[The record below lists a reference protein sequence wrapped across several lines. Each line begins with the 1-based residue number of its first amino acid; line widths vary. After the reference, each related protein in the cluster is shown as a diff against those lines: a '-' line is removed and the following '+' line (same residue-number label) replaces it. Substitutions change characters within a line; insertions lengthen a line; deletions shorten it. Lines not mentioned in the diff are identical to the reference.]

1 MGKSKGILDRFL
13 KYYRS
18 ISIDKKFLAVA
29 YIQIFIPIILIGV
42 VSFRISSDLI
52 FEKYIGY
59 TSDVI
64 KTARLRIVDK
74 INELNLIT
82 QDVLYQSE
90 LYNILEKAQRKIDYY
105 DDVASFT
112 NKLRKIILGHRD
124 IQSIGIFTKDKK
136 LCIVDNTSQKK
147 GLDEIVPLAI
157 TFERLYHI
165 ASNGD
170 GKPVWYV
177 ANIDGENENNPVVLI
192 VRLINNPRTLKFQG
206 ILAIMVNT
214 ELFTKTFS
222 ELVAEK
228 SQAISL
234 IGQNT
239 FVCTK
244 GQLNKQEVM
253 KLTDSIKNEN
263 GVVTYTS
270 KESIVNI
277 LPIKEVNWYIV
288 TSIPVKVLFR
298 DIDKLRIWL
307 IILCF
312 LSFMIT
318 SATALLLSMDF
329 LKPISAIVEATKKV
343 RSGEY
348 TTINDLERKD
358 ELGLLIENFNSM
370 VQKINHLINS
380 IYKEQITRKEAE
392 IKALQSQ
399 LNPHFLF
406 NILES
411 INWLA
416 QLNGVSQISDV
427 VIALS
432 RLLEVN
438 LKEEKFLPLEEEL
451 KYITSYI
458 SILKINFGEENL
470 KLEIDADKKA
480 LKFRIPKLLIQPL
493 VENSVFHGIRPK
505 GRGKIFIGCY
515 VFDEK
520 LNIIV
525 KDDGI
530 GMNPEK
536 LNKIRDGL
544 ADELEFDQEEKS
556 YTRIGLLNVVKR
568 LKLIYGSNAHFSIE
582 SVPNKGTTIKI
593 EILVEAIEKVYEDNL
608 EYL

>member
-1 MGKSKGILDRFL
+1 MEKCKEFFRKFL

-42 VSFRISSDLI
+42 ISFRISSELI
-52 FEKYIGY
+52 FKKYVGY

-82 QDVLYQSE
+82 QDVLYQNE
-90 LYNILEKAQRKIDYY
+90 LYNILEKAQKNVDYY

-112 NKLRKIILGHRD
+112 NKLRKVILGHRD
-124 IQSIGIFTKDKK
+124 IQSVGVFTEDKK
-136 LCIVDNTSQKK
+136 LCVVDNTSQKR
-147 GLDEIVPLAI
+147 GLDEIVPQTI
-157 TFERLYHI
+157 DFKTFYNI
-165 ASNGD
+165 AQNGE

-177 ANIDGENENNPVVLI
+177 ANINENNKSSPVILI
-192 VRLINNPRTLKFQG
+192 VRIINNPKTLKPQG
-206 ILAIMVNT
+206 ILAIMVSS

-234 IGQNT
+234 IAQNT

-253 KLTDSIKNEN
+253 KLIEDIKNES

-270 KESIVNI
+270 KESIVNL

-288 TSIPVKVLFR
+288 TSIPVRILFK
-298 DIDKLRIWL
+298 DIDKLRTWL

-329 LKPISAIVEATKKV
+329 LKPISAIVDATKKV
-343 RSGEY
+343 REGEY
-348 TTINDLERKD
+348 TTIDNFDRKD
-358 ELGLLIENFNSM
+358 ELGLLIDNFNSM

-416 QLNGVSQISDV
+416 HLNSVPQISDV
-427 VIALS
+427 VISLS
-432 RLLEVN
+432 KLLEVN
-438 LKEEKFLPLEEEL
+438 LKDEKFLNLEEEL

-480 LKFRIPKLLIQPL
+480 LKFRVPKLLIQPL
-493 VENSVFHGIRPK
+493 VENAVFHGIKPK
-505 GRGKIFIGCY
+505 GKGKIFIGCY

-530 GMNPEK
+530 GMHPEK
-536 LNKIRDGL
+536 LNKIRNAF
-544 ADELEFDQEEKS
+544 ADESDFVQEEKS

-568 LKLIYGSNAHFSIE
+568 LKLIYGNHSHFSIE
-582 SVPNKGTTIKI
+582 SVPGKGTTIRI
-593 EILVEAIEKVYEDNL
+593 EISIEAIEKVYENDM

>member
-1 MGKSKGILDRFL
+1 MGKQKGIFNRFL
-13 KYYRS
+13 KYYRG
-18 ISIDKKFLAVA
+18 ISIDKKFLAA
-29 YIQIFIPIILIGV
+29 SYIQIFIPIILIGLL
-42 VSFRISSDLI
+42 SFRISSDLI
-52 FEKYIGY
+52 FKKYVSY

-82 QDVLYQSE
+82 QDVLYQNE
-90 LYNILEKAQRKIDYY
+90 LYNLLEKAGQNVDYY

-124 IQSIGIFTKDKK
+124 IQSIGIFTKEKK
-136 LCIVDNTSQKK
+136 ICIIDNTSQKK
-147 GLDEIVPLAI
+147 GLDDIVPVTI
-157 TFERLYHI
+157 TFEKLYNI
-165 ASNGD
+165 ASNAG

-177 ANIDGENENNPVVLI
+177 EDIGGEDNNNPAVVI
-192 VRLINNPRTLKFQG
+192 ARTINNPRTLKFQG

-214 ELFTKTFS
+214 ELFAKTFS

-244 GQLNKQEVM
+244 GQINKKEVM
-253 KLTDSIKNEN
+253 KLANSIKNEN

-270 KESIVNI
+270 KDYIVNI
-277 LPIKEVNWYIV
+277 LPIKEIDWYIV
-288 TSIPVKVLFR
+288 TSIPVKVLFK
-298 DIDKLRIWL
+298 DIDKLRMWL

-318 SATALLLSMDF
+318 SAMALLISMDF
-329 LKPISAIVEATKKV
+329 LKPISAIVDATKKV

-348 TTINDLERKD
+348 TTIDDLERKD

-380 IYKEQITRKEAE
+380 IYREQITRKEAE

-451 KYITSYI
+451 KYIASYI

-470 KLEIDADKKA
+470 ELEIDADRKA

-505 GRGKIFIGCY
+505 GKGKIFIGCY

-525 KDDGI
+525 RDDGI
-530 GMNPEK
+530 GINPEK
-536 LNKIRDGL
+536 LNRIRDGL
-544 ADELEFDQEEKS
+544 AAEFEFEQEEKS

-568 LKLIYGSNAHFSIE
+568 LKLIYGNDAHFSIE
-582 SVPNKGTTIKI
+582 SVPGKGTTIKI
-593 EILVEAIEKVYEDNL
+593 EISVEAIERAYEDAL
-608 EYL
+608 